1 MRDALLLAGRGRKN
15 GADNC
20 RVAALPRLGRAEGA
34 HSGWVLKLRLQ
45 QVGPGRRLVPT
56 V

>member
-1 MRDALLLAGRGRKN
+1 MVLTTAVWQYFPARK
-15 GADNC
+15 
-20 RVAALPRLGRAEGA
+20 GRAAGA